1 MKWKKILVLSKRNSV
16 NFFSG
21 RLFTYLLK
29 CTLGARGFLCA
40 VSAFGQVLKSEWLRR
55 SCLRPLAEHVS
66 ACGRQN
72 EAPRRTREKTSG
84 TQGSQND
91 GQTETLSGPMVILT
105 GHCPLT
111 GCYFEP
117 WNPHWDRWICPL
129 LLKLIYTCLINI
141 NIRIVKTPTLIVPLI
156 KDNDLSKKLRD

>member
-16 NFFSG
+16 NFFCG
-21 RLFTYLLK
+21 RLFTYPVKMYPRCQRLS
-29 CTLGARGFLCA
+29 TRGFRFRSNLKKWVA
-40 VSAFGQVLKSEWLRR
+40 SPLVS
-55 SCLRPLAEHVS
+55 S
-66 ACGRQN
+66 ACGRRN

-91 GQTETLSGPMVILT
+91 GQTETLSGPMVILI

-117 WNPHWDRWICPL
+117 WDPHWDWRICPL
-129 LLKLIYTCLINI
+129 LLKPVHTCPIHI
-141 NIRIVKTPTLIVPLI
+141 NIRIVKTSTLIVPLI